1 MKGYLKSVFT
11 SQKYSLKRLTEYGQ
25 NKEPLEFIL
34 KDLKDAKIK
43 KGPSILQRFV
53 SFLPFENISNND
65 SLGEGNTPIIKANNF
80 LQNKIGHNNIYFKN
94 ETQNPTWSFKD
105 RGSLM
110 CCLLA
115 KEMNESKIGTISTG
129 NMGHSMAAYGAH
141 LDLDTYIFVPDY
153 APEEKIKSMG
163 IHGSKIYKIS
173 APSYVKMKK
182 KVLSLADKLNL
193 RIISGNHPIRVEGYK
208 VTAFEIYE
216 RFKGNLPDYI
226 AVPTSAC
233 GHIRGIFK
241 GFKELKKAGYIEK
254 LPKMIVVQAKNNA
267 PIVKALE
274 KNLDNIIPF
283 ENVKTLAKAITTGKP
298 YGGKEIII
306 KAKKYNWLYSSVDEK
321 EILKGQKWLAHNG
334 LFVEP
339 SSATSIIAIKNLIE
353 KGLIRKDQK
362 VLSILTGSGLKDIH
376 ILNKQSINKKSIEY
390 KNIEKILKK
399 DI

>member
-1 MKGYLKSVFT
+1 MKAYLKSVFT
-11 SQKYSLKRLTEYGQ
+11 DQKYNINRLTEYGLD
-25 NKEPLEFIL
+25 KEPLEVIINEIKYAKVKKEKNIL
-34 KDLKDAKIK
+34 K
-43 KGPSILQRFV
+43 RYEN
-53 SFLPFENISNND
+53 FLPFKKISLND

-80 LQNKIGHNNIYFKN
+80 LKNKIGHKNIYLKN

-115 KEMNESKIGTISTG
+115 KEMNETKIGTISTG

-141 LDLDTYIFVPDY
+141 LGLDTYVFVPDY

-163 IHGSKIYKIS
+163 IHGAKIYKIS
-173 APSYVKMKK
+173 APSYVKMKE

-208 VTAFEIYE
+208 LIAFEIYE
-216 RFKGNLPDYI
+216 RFKDDLPDYI

-267 PIVKALE
+267 PIVKALQ
-274 KNLDNIIPF
+274 KNLTDIIPF
-283 ENVKTLAKAITTGKP
+283 EDVKTLAKAITTGKP
-298 YGGKEIII
+298 YGGKEIIV
-306 KAKKYNWLYSSVDEK
+306 KAKKYNWLFSSVEEED
-321 EILKGQKWLAHNG
+321 ILKGQKWLAHNG

-339 SSATSIIAIKNLIE
+339 SSATSIMAIKNLVE
-353 KGLIRKDQK
+353 KNLIKKDDK
-362 VLSILTGSGLKDIH
+362 VLSVLTGSGLKDTY
-376 ILNKQSINKKSIEY
+376 ILNKQAINKKCIKY
-390 KNIEKILKK
+390 INIEKILKK